1 MALKQSNDSI
11 ILCPIFKWIYWE
23 SVNRFFIFNCWKRI
37 VEFQWRWPSG
47 YCAFIEYSSRWKSL
61 KRSFVL
67 EIWFFVFVWI
77 IIDKVWPFKRCIF
90 EHSKRR
96 IVHSHYGIVYTH
108 CSSYSL
114 RVRIFN
120 DDVEISQL
128 CLTRLAKCKSSFFI
142 LLIYHI
148 NSSLVILDS
157 WIFINFPI

>member
-108 CSSYSL
+108 CRIVFGYEYSMTML
-114 RVRIFN
+114 KSVNCVWFDQWN
-120 DDVEISQL
+120 ANHHFSFCLFTIS
-128 CLTRLAKCKSSFFI
+128 I
-142 LLIYHI
+142 HH
-148 NSSLVILDS
+148 
-157 WIFINFPI
+157 